1 MSICLFQRALS
12 YDFCERLV
20 SFLTPSRYLSDII
33 DGAVVVTTP
42 QDVAVSDVM
51 KELTFCERVKIPVL
65 GVVTNMS
72 GFTCPCCSE

>member
-1 MSICLFQRALS
+1 MSIYPLQRESCYDLPSGTLFYFLS
-12 YDFCERLV
+12 
-20 SFLTPSRYLSDII
+20 SYLSSII

-51 KELTFCERVKIPVL
+51 KELTFCAKVGIPVL
-65 GVVTNMS
+65 GVVTNMA

>member
-1 MSICLFQRALS
+1 M
-12 YDFCERLV
+12 FCECLI
-20 SFLTPSRYLSDII
+20 SSLTPSRYLSDII

-51 KELTFCERVKIPVL
+51 KELTFCEKVKIPVL